1 MGLFSRKKQT
11 PQPIQAPPKPAKT
24 SVLICD
30 DTPAVRNFLTAMLRD
45 RGYETT
51 AVENGEQAV
60 AAYSNLRP
68 DITLMD
74 LVMPGM
80 DGIET
85 IRHIKGAD
93 PAAQILVVSAFGNK
107 AMVVESIQ
115 AGAKDFVVKPANL
128 EELPQRLLAKLPPA
142 AKSKSVSS
150 TQSGN

>member
-1 MGLFSRKKQT
+1 MVLLSPKKQT
-11 PQPIQAPPKPAKT
+11 PQPVQEPPKPAKT

-30 DTPAVRNFLTAMLRD
+30 DAPAVRDFLTAMLRN
-45 RGYETT
+45 RGYETA
-51 AVENGEQAV
+51 AVENGEQAI

-80 DGIET
+80 DGIEA
-85 IRHIKGAD
+85 IRRIKSAD

-142 AKSKSVSS
+142 VKE
-150 TQSGN
+150 

>member
-11 PQPIQAPPKPAKT
+11 PQPVQEPPKPAKT

-30 DTPAVRNFLTAMLRD
+30 DAPAVRDFLTAMLRN
-45 RGYETT
+45 RGYETA
-51 AVENGEQAV
+51 AVENGEQAI

-80 DGIET
+80 DGIEA
-85 IRHIKGAD
+85 IRRIKSAD

-142 AKSKSVSS
+142 VKE
-150 TQSGN
+150 